1 MRAAAIRMPERCPSG
16 ILAVVC
22 PMRWLMISLLVSL
35 VAMLFAV
42 AGVAHHIRSQHKLLR
57 RKPVVSAEEVF
68 EPTEEAE
75 IEP

>member
-1 MRAAAIRMPERCPSG
+1 
-16 ILAVVC
+16 
-22 PMRWLMISLLVSL
+22 MRWLMISLLVSVL
-35 VAMLFAV
+35 MLLIAA

-57 RKPVVSAEEVF
+57 RKPVVSAGEAF